1 MLNQN
6 YFTYPNQVS
15 RPTKEVAMGFPI
27 SGIIA
32 EIFLQSLER
41 THFKPLLDNKHI
53 IFYTR
58 YIDDI
63 LIIYDTAQMNLDT
76 ITHYTNT
83 INTIT
88 HYTNT
93 INNYFE
99 LLPTPEQNNEVSFLD
114 LAIIRNTPH
123 LQTDI
128 FRKPTTTNT
137 TISYLSNHP
146 QEQKLE

>member
-1 MLNQN
+1 MWVRSSDCRNISPISPEIATDFTDKICNLIEAMLNQN
-6 YFTYPNQVS
+6 YFTYQNQVS
-15 RPTKEVAMGFPI
+15 RPTKEVAMCFPI

-41 THFKPLLDNKHI
+41 THFKPLLDKKHI

-83 INTIT
+83 IN
-88 HYTNT
+88 
-93 INNYFE
+93 NYLE
-99 LLPTPEQNNEVSFLD
+99 LLPTPEQKTKS
-114 LAIIRNTPH
+114 A
-123 LQTDI
+123 
-128 FRKPTTTNT
+128 
-137 TISYLSNHP
+137 SSS
-146 QEQKLE
+146 

>member
-6 YFTYPNQVS
+6 YFTYQNQVS

-27 SGIIA
+27 FGIIA

-41 THFKPLLDNKHI
+41 TYFKLLLDKKHI

-83 INTIT
+83 IN
-88 HYTNT
+88 
-93 INNYFE
+93 NY
-99 LLPTPEQNNEVSFLD
+99 LQLRPTTEQNNEVSFLD
-114 LAIIRNTPH
+114 LAIIRNTRH
-123 LQTDI
+123 LEIVI
-128 FRKPTTTNT
+128 FRKHTTTNT

-146 QEQKLE
+146 HEQKLE

>member
-6 YFTYPNQVS
+6 YFTYQNQIS
-15 RPTKEVAMGFPI
+15 RPTKEVAMVFPLA
-27 SGIIA
+27 GIIA

-41 THFKPLLDNKHI
+41 THFKPLLDKNHI

-76 ITHYTNT
+76 ITHYTN
-83 INTIT
+83 I
-88 HYTNT
+88 
-93 INNYFE
+93 INNYVE
-99 LLPTPEQNNEVSFLD
+99 LHPTPEQNNEVSFLD

-123 LQTDI
+123 LEIDI
-128 FRKPTTTNT
+128 FRKHTTTNT

>member
-1 MLNQN
+1 MLIQN
-6 YFTYPNQVS
+6 YFIYQNDVS

-27 SGIIA
+27 SGNIA
-32 EIFLQSLER
+32 EIFLQSLDR
-41 THFKPLLDNKHI
+41 THFKPLLDKKHI

-63 LIIYDTAQMNLDT
+63 LIIYDTVLMNLDT
-76 ITHYTNT
+76 ITHYTD
-83 INTIT
+83 
-88 HYTNT
+88 T
-93 INNYFE
+93 INNCLE
-99 LLPTPEQNNEVSFLD
+99 LRPTPERSNKVSFLD

-123 LQTDI
+123 LEIDI
-128 FRKPTTTNT
+128 FRKTTTTNT

>member
-6 YFTYPNQVS
+6 YFTYQNQVS
-15 RPTKEVAMGFPI
+15 RPTKEVAIGFPI
-27 SGIIA
+27 SGTTA
-32 EIFLQSLER
+32 QIFLQSLER
-41 THFKPLLDNKHI
+41 THFKPLLDKNHI
-53 IFYTR
+53 IFYKR
-58 YIDDI
+58 YIGDI

-83 INTIT
+83 IN
-88 HYTNT
+88 
-93 INNYFE
+93 NYLV
-99 LLPTPEQNNEVSFLD
+99 LLPIPEQNNKVSILD

-123 LQTDI
+123 LETDI